1 MTTFIRR
8 LGIVGCLLL
17 FGVGGAAAQSQ
28 EIPLGTT
35 MPMADQALPQASGS
49 QASLSGLAG
58 SAGTVVL
65 FWSNQ
70 CPWTDKY
77 EGRMEALYDEY
88 NPQGISFVLVNSND
102 ASAFPQES
110 AQSSAEQ
117 GHPMPYLMDK
127 SSALANAFGASRA
140 PHVFVFDAD
149 QSLVY
154 VGTIDDSPGDP
165 GNVQNTYLAD
175 ALAALVGGE
184 AIPVAKTK
192 AFGCT
197 IKYASN

>member
-1 MTTFIRR
+1 MTIFIRR
-8 LGIVGCLLL
+8 LGIIGCLL
-17 FGVGGAAAQSQ
+17 FVTVGVAVAQSQ
-28 EIPLGTT
+28 EIPLGTA
-35 MPMADQALPQASGS
+35 MPMADQAMPLADGS
-49 QASLSGLAG
+49 QASLSDLAG
-58 SAGTVVL
+58 NTGTVVL

-88 NPQGISFVLVNSND
+88 TAQGVNFVLVNSND

-110 AQSSAEQ
+110 AESSAEQ
-117 GHPMPYLMDK
+117 GYPMPYVMDK
-127 SSALANAFGASRA
+127 SSALADAFGASRA
-140 PHVFVFDAD
+140 PHVFVFDTD
-149 QSLVY
+149 RSLVY

-175 ALAALVGGE
+175 ALAALVGDA